1 MLEVLKYYDT
11 AVFLWINSHYSA
23 HIDEIM
29 LFASDKLTWI
39 PFYAFLIYIIIKE
52 YGNKT
57 YLALIFIAFTILLS
71 DQTSVH
77 LFKEVFLRLRP
88 CHNPTLSGMVRILN
102 NHCGGSYGFVS
113 SHAANSFAV
122 VGFMLILFRG
132 KMRLLHM
139 ALLFWALL
147 IIYSRVY
154 LGVHYPA
161 DVIAGAILGYGI
173 GLSTG
178 TFFKYLNDKI

>member
-1 MLEVLKYYDT
+1 L
-11 AVFLWINSHYSA
+11 
-23 HIDEIM
+23 HI
-29 LFASDKLTWI
+29 
-39 PFYAFLIYIIIKE
+39 
-52 YGNKT
+52 
-57 YLALIFIAFTILLS
+57 
-71 DQTSVH
+71 
-77 LFKEVFLRLRP
+77 
-88 CHNPTLSGMVRILN
+88 
-102 NHCGGSYGFVS
+102 
-113 SHAANSFAV
+113 
-122 VGFMLILFRG
+122 
-132 KMRLLHM
+132 